1 MNPTQVEQKFSDFH
15 EKWIRKLEELFQQ
28 LLLAVNVHKRI
39 QSEHV
44 LPPENNNYTALVNK
58 LTTHHKEYYTI
69 KWAAAHVNVVA
80 FFAPVWIT
88 PLENSY
94 MWITG
99 WKPSMFLKLLDS
111 LIMQNQHQI
120 CTSRGSLV
128 DLSEEQLKNIES
140 LRLKIKNEEGRVERE
155 VERQQVAIADPNMVE
170 LAKLVSRTCMN
181 TINIDESGCT
191 MSKVGGLVE
200 VAMKNV
206 MSGLE
211 KVMKM
216 ADCVRLK
223 TLKGVLDILSPE
235 QSVHFL
241 AATSL
246 IQIQMRKWGKQR
258 DVNGGEVEVS
268 LENTTTLFN

>member
-15 EKWIRKLEELFQQ
+15 EKWICKLEDLFQQ
-28 LLLAVNVHKRI
+28 LLLSVNVHKRI

-80 FFAPVWIT
+80 FFAPVWLT

-258 DVNGGEVEVS
+258 DVNGGEVES
-268 LENTTTLFN
+268 